1 MLNVDA
7 LGVNFQLTSS
17 GVPCK
22 MALVARMGWVGKE
35 VEHETEGLSL
45 GSPAA

>member
-1 MLNVDA
+1 MSNVDA
-7 LGVNFQLTSS
+7 LGVNFQQTSS

-22 MALVARMGWVGKE
+22 VTLVARMGWVGKE
-35 VEHETEGLSL
+35 VEHEMEGLSL